1 MKVINLCFFASSKN
15 TSECV
20 CVADFGCLHVCVCG
34 FMRVGIYTFKWI
46 NDGGVCEGDET
57 NGSRKCL
64 LNVVELSLLCFL
76 FFYVNLCVLIL
87 VEGISLHDPL
97 LLYGV

>member
-1 MKVINLCFFASSKN
+1 M
-15 TSECV
+15 
-20 CVADFGCLHVCVCG
+20 CVCG
-34 FMRVGIYTFKWI
+34 FMKVGIYTFKWI
-46 NDGGVCEGDET
+46 NDDGVCVCEGDET
-57 NGSRKCL
+57 NGSRKCSGTIT
-64 LNVVELSLLCFL
+64 VVFSFL

>member
-1 MKVINLCFFASSKN
+1 MM
-15 TSECV
+15 V
-20 CVADFGCLHVCVCG
+20 C
-34 FMRVGIYTFKWI
+34 
-46 NDGGVCEGDET
+46 VCEGDET
-57 NGSRKCL
+57 NGSRKCSGTIT
-64 LNVVELSLLCFL
+64 VVFSFL